1 MSGMTLEQLAA
12 VAEIVG
18 AITIVSGLFFGWI
31 QIRAYRVQQRDRIV
45 ITLMQAFHHP
55 AFARAVHI
63 LHGLPDGSSAEEL
76 RNRGPEYEEAAVI
89 ICFNYETMGLL
100 VSQKSAKLDLVVE
113 LTGGMVVSMYRKLE
127 LWMRTVREE
136 QKHPRWGEWFE
147 WLALQAQEK
156 NRDKKPAHM
165 T

>member
-1 MSGMTLEQLAA
+1 MSGLTLDQLAA

-18 AITIVSGLFFGWI
+18 ALTIVSGLVYGCI
-31 QIRAYRVQQRDRIV
+31 QIRENLVQQRYRIV
-45 ITLMQAFHHP
+45 ISLMKAFENT

-76 RNRGPEYEEAAVI
+76 RKRGPEYEEAAVI

-100 VSQKSAKLDLVVE
+100 VSRKSAKLDLVVE

-136 QKHPRWGEWFE
+136 QKHPSWGEWFE

-156 NRDKKPAHM
+156 NSDK
-165 T
+165 